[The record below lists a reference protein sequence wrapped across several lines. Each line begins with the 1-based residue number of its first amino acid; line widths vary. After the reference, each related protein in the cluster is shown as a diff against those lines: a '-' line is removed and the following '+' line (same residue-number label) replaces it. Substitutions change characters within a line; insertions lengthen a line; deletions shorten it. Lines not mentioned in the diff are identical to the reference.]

1 MTPHLLRGGAVVIA
15 IAGVIDP
22 ALTTQRRVRPD
33 VAVVAADTIED
44 RALAE
49 RVART
54 LRNDF
59 RILRV
64 PFAGAAASVV
74 VGRTLPPH
82 AADLASP
89 VFVVAPDA
97 DEPHSHVE
105 RVAAPASSPLDAAV
119 SVDAVLHVTG
129 YRGPI
134 EVVLRADGVAVD
146 RVVPDA
152 AESGRHHARLTFVP
166 ATLGPVA
173 LRVSASV
180 GGEERAATDALLDVR
195 ARRWSV
201 LFYDP
206 RPSWQSTFVRRALER
221 DARFDIAMRVVTSR
235 AASVGAGEAPLSL
248 DDAGALGRF
257 DAIVVGAPDAL
268 DEAEVSTLDTYLRRR
283 GGGVVLLLDNE
294 ETGPY
299 DRLTAVSAWSMS
311 RAAAAA
317 PIVTEAGARGP
328 GLAASGGL
336 PSDAASAGRLA
347 GVDTLRATEWRW
359 PGSLPSGASAVARDS
374 GGNAVIWRSPI
385 GAGHLL
391 VSGALDAWRFRET
404 ATSGFAAFWRAQ
416 IAGIAAASPPALDV
430 RLAQTVLRPGART
443 DLTVMLRDLALGES
457 VAGDAVQARITA
469 VLDGARGPV
478 PLRVWPRETPGRFEG
493 ELRAPGA
500 PGLYRVRVS
509 SGAALAHAD
518 LRVTNDAAHAVPDR
532 PQLLRAWVRAR
543 GGAVL
548 TAAETGVLA
557 ATLVRALGPVRRAET
572 WQPMR
577 SAWWLLPFTFALC
590 GEWWWRRRRGHA

>member
-1 MTPHLLRGGAVVIA
+1 
-15 IAGVIDP
+15 
-22 ALTTQRRVRPD
+22 
-33 VAVVAADTIED
+33 
-44 RALAE
+44 
-49 RVART
+49 
-54 LRNDF
+54 
-59 RILRV
+59 
-64 PFAGAAASVV
+64 
-74 VGRTLPPH
+74 
-82 AADLASP
+82 
-89 VFVVAPDA
+89 
-97 DEPHSHVE
+97 
-105 RVAAPASSPLDAAV
+105 
-119 SVDAVLHVTG
+119 
-129 YRGPI
+129 
-134 EVVLRADGVAVD
+134 
-146 RVVPDA
+146 
-152 AESGRHHARLTFVP
+152 
-166 ATLGPVA
+166 
-173 LRVSASV
+173 
-180 GGEERAATDALLDVR
+180 
-195 ARRWSV
+195 
-201 LFYDP
+201 
-206 RPSWQSTFVRRALER
+206 
-221 DARFDIAMRVVTSR
+221 
-235 AASVGAGEAPLSL
+235 
-248 DDAGALGRF
+248 
-257 DAIVVGAPDAL
+257 
-268 DEAEVSTLDTYLRRR
+268 
-283 GGGVVLLLDNE
+283 
-294 ETGPY
+294 
-299 DRLTAVSAWSMS
+299 MS